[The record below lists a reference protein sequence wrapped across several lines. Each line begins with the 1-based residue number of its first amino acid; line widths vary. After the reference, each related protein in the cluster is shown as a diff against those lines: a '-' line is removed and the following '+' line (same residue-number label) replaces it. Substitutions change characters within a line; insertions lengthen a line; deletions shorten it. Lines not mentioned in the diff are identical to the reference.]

1 MIHKVQVQSL
11 AITSDK
17 AAHAPADNAR
27 QRFIVEATEV
37 TESSPTLNADQTAA
51 STHELSITDLDINNV
66 TAQTLSEHEQESLE
80 KHPNASVDDSTQS
93 GASLE
98 RSLSDNKENVSAS
111 ILEADTKLFVSFA
124 MDIMQ
129 TQQIVQDLAKGV
141 ILAEEKEFV

>member
-1 MIHKVQVQSL
+1 M
-11 AITSDK
+11 
-17 AAHAPADNAR
+17 
-27 QRFIVEATEV
+27 
-37 TESSPTLNADQTAA
+37 
-51 STHELSITDLDINNV
+51 
-66 TAQTLSEHEQESLE
+66 TAQILSEHEQESLE